1 MFKDLYHDK
10 PPLCDGE
17 YELWDQS
24 HLWDL
29 DSRLFLS
36 ASESSSIT
44 CRAIGKMKR
53 EAQKWKLDIL
63 SIWAADVD
71 FAAGIF
77 TDDVQNEF

>member
-1 MFKDLYHDK
+1 M
-10 PPLCDGE
+10 
-17 YELWDQS
+17 
-24 HLWDL
+24 
-29 DSRLFLS
+29 FLS

-63 SIWAADVD
+63 SIWAADASDVD